1 MTVAQGSH
9 YTCFAGFWLT
19 LSWLLLLLVGCA
31 TPVDVAEQNF
41 QLLAPDSIKQSATI
55 LLKIESNQA
64 GLKHH
69 WEAVLNVDAT
79 RIDLV
84 ILSTL
89 GRRLATLGFD
99 GHKLTVKHNSSIEI
113 SLKKLLG
120 QLQMIYW
127 PLGTLNTDK
136 KNQSWYFKQ
145 QKQIRYVYYQ
155 HQPVAEIHRRPS
167 SLWNGDFDYI
177 SKISENHLSIRSS
190 QLDQ

>member
-1 MTVAQGSH
+1 MKLVQRHT
-9 YTCFAGFWLT
+9 GFWLT
-19 LSWLLLLLVGCA
+19 LGWLLLLVSCA
-31 TPVDVAEQNF
+31 TPVDVGEQNF
-41 QLLAPDSIKQSATI
+41 RLLAPSSIKQSVTV
-55 LLKIESNQA
+55 LLKIETNQA

-69 WEAVLNVDAT
+69 WEAVLNIDAT
-79 RIDLV
+79 HIDLV

-99 GHKLTVKHNSSIEI
+99 GQKLTVKHSSSIEI

-127 PLGTLNTDK
+127 PLVTLNTDK

-145 QKQIRYVYYQ
+145 QNQMRYVYYQ
-155 HQPVAEIHRRPS
+155 QQLVAEIQRRQM
-167 SLWNGDFDYI
+167 SLWSGDFDYTSRI
-177 SKISENHLSIRSS
+177 SDYRLTIRSS